1 MIDGVTVRFDS
12 PIYHNET
19 EVIFMNGHR
28 RITSFGR
35 LEDWMHENG
44 IRYTINQQGTDMA
57 SMAVPCPQA
66 RVMIKLAFDR
76 YERNIIDYGP
86 NKSLIGLLP
95 GATQDKLQPW
105 KPR

>member
-28 RITSFGR
+28 RITSFDR

-44 IRYTINQQGTDMA
+44 IRYTINQQGTRMA

-66 RVMIKLAFDR
+66 RVMIKLAFPTH
-76 YERNIIDYGP
+76 IIHTNMDPHKYMGM
-86 NKSLIGLLP
+86 LP
-95 GATQDKLQPW
+95 GAQLNRTRSW
-105 KPR
+105 KPH